1 MSSSSKQNE
10 TPAGGAGNRYSG
22 TVAVWF
28 TSHYQVDSR
37 DWDNIEEFGGPHH
50 PLSGYY
56 KSDDP
61 AILEQQLRWIRRAG
75 IDAIV
80 YDVFST
86 GKWDLT
92 DLPKDRTLPQLLEAL
107 ENQQDESRKLK
118 LIIWLEKYLG
128 FPTVAQYEFALEYVR
143 KNLVDKDYYF
153 WYNDKPLVVAFPS
166 WDNEALSEVKRRT
179 QDIEMRP
186 IGAYDSDFWDYVAF
200 YPQKLKKGW
209 ICASP
214 GFDAYL
220 EDAYVA
226 KHIRKDSPL
235 DLEAVRAKAPRA
247 DREGGA
253 FYERQLTRAKDADPD
268 IIFVSGWND
277 WQYANQIEPAVEYE
291 FLYVDMTARVLGRQ
305 DETAPY
311 R

>member
-1 MSSSSKQNE
+1 MTDTSRQKE
-10 TPAGGAGNRYSG
+10 TTGQDAGSRYNG

-50 PLSGYY
+50 PLTGYY

-61 AILEQQLRWIRRAG
+61 AVLEQQLRWMRRAG

-92 DLPKDRTLPQLLEAL
+92 DLPKDQCLPLLLEAL
-107 ENQQDESRKLK
+107 ENQPDEARKLK
-118 LIIWLEKYLG
+118 LIVWLEKYLG
-128 FPTVAQYEFALEYVR
+128 YPTVAQYQFALDYVR
-143 KNLVDKDYYF
+143 KHLVEKDYYF
-153 WYNDKPLVVAFPS
+153 RYRGKPLVVAFPS
-166 WDNEALSEVKRRT
+166 WDNEAFAEVTRRT
-179 QDIEMRP
+179 PDFEMRAV
-186 IGAYDSDFWDYVAF
+186 GAYDSDFWDYVAF
-200 YPQKLKKGW
+200 YPQKVKKGW
-209 ICASP
+209 MCASP

-235 DLEAVRAKAPRA
+235 DFEAIRAKAPRA
-247 DREGGA
+247 DREDGA
-253 FYERQLTRAKDADPD
+253 FYERQLTHAKNAEPD

-291 FLYVDMTARVLGRQ
+291 FLYVDMTAYLLGRQ
-305 DETAPY
+305 EETLPY